1 MTSDTVRIGMRVQI
15 DNTWAR
21 VYRRPGTAVEGV
33 LVAISPTGAVVTVRL
48 DSLADSYVRV
58 EHVKPALPSPPY
70 FGERHFS
77 PEALESS
84 EPAPGAG
91 SASTATGIRTAER
104 KPPDRSFRVP
114 TLICLPL

>member
-58 EHVKPALPSPPY
+58 EHVKPAVPS
-70 FGERHFS
+70 
-77 PEALESS
+77 
-84 EPAPGAG
+84 
-91 SASTATGIRTAER
+91 STAHLFELRHLGALATR
-104 KPPDRSFRVP
+104 
-114 TLICLPL
+114 LPGV